1 MNSVVLPLLFCYHLH
16 MIYLC
21 LVEPEIPQNTG
32 NIART
37 AALTGSVLVLI
48 HPLGF
53 SLDEKSVRRS
63 GLDYWKDVDI
73 IEEKSFD
80 EFISKHT
87 SDELYFFSSHG
98 EKSFCD
104 IEYPLDKDIYLVFGK
119 ESTGLGERI
128 ISQNRDRTLR
138 IPIKESQRCL
148 NLSNSVAVALYEVL
162 RQRDYRGLKK

>member
-1 MNSVVLPLLFCYHLH
+1 

-21 LVEPEIPQNTG
+21 LIEPEIPQNTG
-32 NIART
+32 NVART
-37 AALTGSVLVLI
+37 AVVTGSTLVLV

-63 GLDYWKDVDI
+63 GLDYWKDVNL
-73 IEEKSFD
+73 IEEKSID

-87 SDELYFFSSHG
+87 NDEIYFFSAHG

-104 IEYPLDKDIYLVFGK
+104 ISYPEDKDIYLIFGK
-119 ESTGLGERI
+119 ESTGLGDEI
-128 ISQNRDRTLR
+128 ISQFRERTLR
-138 IPIKESQRCL
+138 IPMKENERCL

-162 RQRDYRGLKK
+162 RQREYRGLKK